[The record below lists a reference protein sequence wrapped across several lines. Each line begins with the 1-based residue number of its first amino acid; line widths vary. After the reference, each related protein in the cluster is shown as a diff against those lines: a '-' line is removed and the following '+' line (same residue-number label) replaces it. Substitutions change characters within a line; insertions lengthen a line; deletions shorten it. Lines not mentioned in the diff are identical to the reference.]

1 VGRPDE
7 VAADDNDVAGIA
19 DRQGGFEATCLCGGG
34 PLGLAKKAK
43 KAKCF
48 VPERPLDS
56 TT

>member
-43 KAKCF
+43 CF